1 MWNRSPEND
10 YRASSGAATYESM
23 SGWWKRLLEN
33 RYRISTQLYLG
44 IGSAVALTIAASL
57 VGWFSFNQVG
67 NAQSRVNED
76 SIPQLVAAFGVAQYG
91 GALVA
96 AGPSLAAAAPE
107 DFERVSGEITEAHN
121 AFEAELAAL
130 QQSVNG
136 GEVDDVAFGDPESEQ
151 AISANVRF
159 DGIRAGADTL
169 IFNIDSI
176 KSSQQE
182 LYQLND
188 YRRLL
193 QEEFTE
199 INARLDRLV
208 APALDDQFFYTLTGY
223 RELGQPPLPRSEHFA
238 EGELERYR
246 HLSELQ
252 SDIAF
257 ASQLIAS
264 AFTASDAAALEPLR
278 ERFEAAAE
286 RIQRKLTVLDA
297 GQSAASQNGAAAGVQ
312 NTSST
317 QIFPLVNRMLELGI
331 GEQGVFD
338 LIPHQLRLA
347 DRQQGLLL
355 QNDAIAVGLITEVD
369 TLVNDAR
376 AEARA
381 VTQASTQ
388 AIFTGRTLLLAISAV
403 SVVGAVAIAWLFVG
417 RVLLSRLEM
426 LSVRMRRMAGGD
438 LETQVDIGGRDE
450 VADMAAALEIFRLH
464 ALEVQRLNLV
474 EKLAEELQGKNDE
487 LESVL
492 GDLQQAQDQI
502 VMREKLA
509 ALGQLTAGVA
519 HEIRNPLNFVKNFS
533 ESSQDLLVE
542 LKEVMDES
550 SDDISDDQR
559 SYIDEIS
566 QDLADNMERIRS
578 HGNRADR
585 IVHDMLMM
593 GRDSGEWQFTNIN
606 NLVDE
611 HARLAFHSARALDAD
626 FQLDLRNDLDEN
638 MGEVEVIPQDLGRVV
653 LNMVSNACY
662 ATDEKRR
669 NIAEAESGEEYTPTL
684 MVSTLRHDENF
695 EIHIKDNG
703 SGIPE
708 DVVDK
713 IFNPFF
719 TTKPTNQGTGL
730 GLAMCNDIVR
740 RHGGSINV
748 KTEPGEFTEMI
759 IELPLTPHEA
769 ETAEQ
774 AEEEDALIF

>member
-1 MWNRSPEND
+1 MWKRPLEND
-10 YRASSGAATYESM
+10 YRTTSGAATYESM
-23 SGWWKRLLEN
+23 SSWLKSLLEN
-33 RYRISTQLYLG
+33 RYRISTQLYIS

-107 DFERVSGEITEAHN
+107 EFERISGEISEAHD

-130 QQSVNG
+130 QQGVNG
-136 GEVDDVAFGDPESEQ
+136 AEFEADDVGASASEQ
-151 AISANVRF
+151 ALQADARF
-159 DGIRAGADTL
+159 DNIRADADTL

-182 LYQLND
+182 LYQLNN

-193 QEEFTE
+193 QEEFAE

-286 RIQRKLTVLDA
+286 RIQRKLAVLDA
-297 GQSAASQNGAAAGVQ
+297 GQNAASQNGAAAGFQ
-312 NTSST
+312 NTSAT
-317 QIFPLVNRMLELGI
+317 RIFPLVNRMLELGI

-355 QNDAIAVGLITEVD
+355 QNDAIAIGLITEVD

-376 AEARA
+376 AEARE

-388 AIFTGRTLLLAISAV
+388 AILTGRTLLLAISAI
-403 SVVGAVAIAWLFVG
+403 SVAGAVLIAWLFVG
-417 RVLLSRLEM
+417 RVLLRRLGM
-426 LSVRMRRMAGGD
+426 LSDWMRRMADGD
-438 LETQVDIGGRDE
+438 LETQVEIGGRDE

-474 EKLAEELQGKNDE
+474 EKLADELQGKNDE

-492 GDLQQAQDQI
+492 GDLRMAQDQI

-533 ESSQDLLVE
+533 ESSQDLLEE

-550 SDDISDDQR
+550 SDDISEDQR

-566 QDLADNMERIRS
+566 QDLADNMERI
-578 HGNRADR
+578 
-585 IVHDMLMM
+585 
-593 GRDSGEWQFTNIN
+593 
-606 NLVDE
+606 
-611 HARLAFHSARALDAD
+611 
-626 FQLDLRNDLDEN
+626 
-638 MGEVEVIPQDLGRVV
+638 
-653 LNMVSNACY
+653 
-662 ATDEKRR
+662 
-669 NIAEAESGEEYTPTL
+669 
-684 MVSTLRHDENF
+684 
-695 EIHIKDNG
+695 
-703 SGIPE
+703 
-708 DVVDK
+708 
-713 IFNPFF
+713 
-719 TTKPTNQGTGL
+719 
-730 GLAMCNDIVR
+730 
-740 RHGGSINV
+740 
-748 KTEPGEFTEMI
+748 
-759 IELPLTPHEA
+759 
-769 ETAEQ
+769 
-774 AEEEDALIF
+774 

>member
-1 MWNRSPEND
+1 MWKRPLEND
-10 YRASSGAATYESM
+10 YRTSSGAATYESM
-23 SGWWKRLLEN
+23 SSWWKSLLEN
-33 RYRISTQLYLG
+33 RYRISTQLYIS

-107 DFERVSGEITEAHN
+107 DFDRISGEISEAHD

-130 QQSVNG
+130 QQGVNG
-136 GEVDDVAFGDPESEQ
+136 AEFEADDVGASASEQ
-151 AISANVRF
+151 TLQADARF
-159 DGIRAGADTL
+159 DNIRADADTL

-193 QEEFTE
+193 QEEFAE

-223 RELGQPPLPRSEHFA
+223 RELGQAPLPRSEHFA

-286 RIQRKLTVLDA
+286 RIQRKLAVLDA
-297 GQSAASQNGAAAGVQ
+297 GQNAASQNGATAGFQ
-312 NTSST
+312 NTSAT

-388 AIFTGRTLLLAISAV
+388 AILTGRTLLLAISAI
-403 SVVGAVAIAWLFVG
+403 SVAGAVLIAWLFVG
-417 RVLLSRLEM
+417 RVLLRRLGL
-426 LSVRMRRMAGGD
+426 LSDWMRRMAGGD
-438 LETQVDIGGRDE
+438 LETQVEIGGRDE

-474 EKLAEELQGKNDE
+474 EKLADELQGKNDE

-492 GDLQQAQDQI
+492 GDLRMAQDQI

-533 ESSQDLLVE
+533 ESSQDLLEE

-550 SDDISDDQR
+550 SDDISEDQR

-606 NLVDE
+606 SLVDE

-626 FQLDLRNDLDEN
+626 FQLDLQNDLDEN

-662 ATDEKRR
+662 ATDDKRR
-669 NIAEAESGEEYTPTL
+669 SLEEEESGEEYTPTL
-684 MVSTLRHDENF
+684 LVSTMRNDENF

-740 RHGGSINV
+740 RHGGNISVN
-748 KTEPGEFTEMI
+748 TEPGEFTEMI

-769 ETAEQ
+769 ETTEQ